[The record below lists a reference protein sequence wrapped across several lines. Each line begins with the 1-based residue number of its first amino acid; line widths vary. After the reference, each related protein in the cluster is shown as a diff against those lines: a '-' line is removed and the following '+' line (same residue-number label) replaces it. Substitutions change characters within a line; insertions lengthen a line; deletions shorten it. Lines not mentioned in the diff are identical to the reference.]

1 MTEKCESKEIFTVE
15 MKHTEDTLTKLSHMQ
30 YDLFCKKNLL
40 VRTAIA
46 AVFIVIGAQRLD
58 QWWALLLIGYG
69 GYLLTSKYA
78 SANHT
83 ARKLYEQFKAA
94 GESYPYSRYIFEEKH
109 MRIIAMPEHSEI
121 DPLRYSDVF
130 RLGEDMTAFY
140 IFQNQYGGYMIPKS
154 SLGEREDEFK
164 EFIERVTK
172 QPFMSRRTR
181 FGGLRLW
188 LKRREDEPYHL

>member
-1 MTEKCESKEIFTVE
+1 MDDTREELFTVE
-15 MKHTEDTLTKLSHMQ
+15 MKHTEDTLMKLSHMQ

-46 AVFIVIGAQRLD
+46 AVCIVLGAQRLD

-83 ARKLYEQFKAA
+83 AHKLYKQFSSA
-94 GESYPYSRYIFEEKH
+94 GENYPYSRYIFEKKR
-109 MRIIAMPEHSEI
+109 MRIITMPENSELEPLKYSEI
-121 DPLRYSDVF
+121 F
-130 RLGEDMTAFY
+130 RLGEDRNAFY
-140 IFQNQYGGYMIPKS
+140 IFQSQYGGYMIPKS

-164 EFIERVTK
+164 EFIQAAAK
-172 QPFMSRRTR
+172 QPFTSRRTR
-181 FGGLRLW
+181 FAGLRLW
-188 LKRREDEPYHL
+188 MKRREDEPYHL